1 MTYSKLRHR
10 CLPSQKTNLGFVLV
24 TALIFLVVLTTISLM
39 AMRGSIFDEQMS
51 GNQRDQILAQE
62 AAEMALRDA
71 ELDIRGLRFD
81 NVHCA
86 PAGIAANTCGGNK
99 RIAGTRPADTTE
111 AGNFWIASN
120 AGVNDVYTLAPTS
133 SNRPTTVN
141 LTNTGVYEGPSAT
154 TACGKPLWT
163 AADWDTDT
171 PANANKC
178 TDGSSIV
185 RTVIYGSFTGAP
197 TGTDIFPTGTRLPR
211 YLIEVFQASD
221 LGISNSNKI
230 FFRVTA
236 VGFGR
241 SAKENSSFTSITLQS
256 VFSAL

>member
-1 MTYSKLRHR
+1 
-10 CLPSQKTNLGFVLV
+10 
-24 TALIFLVVLTTISLM
+24 M
-39 AMRGSIFDEQMS
+39 AIRGSIFDEKIA

-81 NVHCA
+81 NVYCG
-86 PAGIAANTCGGNK
+86 PAGVNASTCGGNK
-99 RIAGTRPADTTE
+99 RIAGTRPTDATE

-120 AGVNDVYTLAPTS
+120 SAIHDAYTASATS
-133 SNRPTTVN
+133 VAR
-141 LTNTGVYEGPSAT
+141 LTNINATNFGVYSGAAAT
-154 TACGKPLWT
+154 TACGRALWT

-171 PANANKC
+171 PAVKC
-178 TDGSSIV
+178 TDNSSIV
-185 RTVIYGSFTGAP
+185 RTVVYGSYTGAP

-211 YLIEVFQASD
+211 YLIEIFEGSE
-221 LGISNSNKI
+221 LGISNSNKV

-241 SAKENSSFTSITLQS
+241 VARDNNTFTSVTLQS